1 MRPISRKVLREGIET
16 TPIET
21 ILGESV
27 SRSLTGK
34 QKKFAM
40 EVAKGAT
47 KADAYRKAYKQDA
60 APSSLRND
68 PYRIASDPRVV
79 REIEAYQVAIEAAK
93 HRTPAALREL
103 VISGLVEIALSP
115 DSKDAVKVQA
125 LRTLGTVTEVS
136 AFTERKEVRTISS
149 SETAK
154 ASILAQLQTL
164 MQGEITDVTAN
175 DADSLLAELRAPDAT
190 SSEPESSP
198 VITLES
204 TGTDVPP
211 DAPEHDAPDADPPV
225 GGGGDGGS
233 GVPLL

>member
-1 MRPISRKVLREGIET
+1 MRPLSRKVLKEGIET
-16 TPIET
+16 LPVST

-27 SRSLTGK
+27 SKALTGK

-40 EVAKGAT
+40 EIAKGQT
-47 KADAYRKAYKQDA
+47 KAGAYRTAYKQDA

-68 PYRIASDPRVV
+68 PYRIASDPRIV
-79 REIEAYQVAIEAAK
+79 REIEAYQLAIEAAQ

-103 VISGLVEIALSP
+103 VISGLVEVALNP
-115 DSKDAVKVQA
+115 DTKDAVRVQA
-125 LRTLGTVTEVS
+125 LRTIGTITEVS

-190 SSEPESSP
+190 HDAPDAP
-198 VITLES
+198 TLES
-204 TGTDVPP
+204 
-211 DAPEHDAPDADPPV
+211 APDADPPV
-225 GGGGDGGS
+225 GGEAAGGS
-233 GVPLL
+233 GVPSL